1 MRSFFIFFQKTTH
14 TLCALSRGREEGVND
29 YLLVVIVVVEKE
41 YYNYI
46 ISILSL
52 AYIYIITSLLCPE
65 SGVWCPRKWVS
76 EPRKWGFEH
85 GKWGLH
91 PKKWVSEPKKWVSL
105 LEKFMSYQHSEGELS
120 TFRKTSFQHFR
131 IGYAAE
137 IKASKKGRVGVF
149 VINA

>member
-1 MRSFFIFFQKTTH
+1 VVDEVLDAVAFCHSAKIIRHAMKSAVGGTFFFQKTTH
-14 TLCALSRGREEGVND
+14 TLCALSRGRAEGVND

-105 LEKFMSYQHSEGELS
+105 LEKFMSYQHSKWELS
-120 TFRKTSFQHFR
+120 TFR
-131 IGYAAE
+131 
-137 IKASKKGRVGVF
+137 
-149 VINA
+149 N